1 MILTVRGTVA
11 VCGGARLFYLPGAV
25 SYICNRKSSLPTTS
39 HSPSLPA
46 WTMGCTPPS
55 MVLPSP
61 TKLPTFSIVATV
73 IKHWPTPVNLKA
85 NALNVYEKEYKPIID
100 KPSVSPQ
107 LKLSLSPSPSPSPP
121 PLVTVAV
128 AVAITDTSRI
138 GDGGSGRKSPRHGG
152 GRASPPNPIH
162 HRLLQVPSPSVN
174 GVESAPAPIG
184 PLSPPVVTH
193 LNLTT
198 TAPPTTHL
206 TLHAPNF
213 DMQLHP
219 VNRSSHSR
227 SPPPL
232 PDSSTLASSPSR
244 PSLPSQTSS
253 TTASSS
259 SSKGQIH
266 VKLISA
272 RGLNVSSIRS
282 RPYVVVVFE
291 NNEFVSRDPTVEG
304 DKEVRGVATNL
315 SRTSSSIA
323 ISALGAIGPKL
334 ATRESTSRTR
344 RQSPVSSSSSNSAKS
359 SLSVPGG
366 AGTKTPSNGLL
377 GHMSPHN
384 PVWKHEVSL

>member
-1 MILTVRGTVA
+1 
-11 VCGGARLFYLPGAV
+11 
-25 SYICNRKSSLPTTS
+25 
-39 HSPSLPA
+39 
-46 WTMGCTPPS
+46 MGYTPPS
-55 MVLPSP
+55 VVLPPP
-61 TKLPTFSIVATV
+61 TKLPTFSIVTTV
-73 IKHWPTPVNLKA
+73 IKHWPIPVNLKA
-85 NALNVYEKEYKPIID
+85 NALNVYEEYKPID
-100 KPSVSPQ
+100 KPTVSAP
-107 LKLSLSPSPSPSPP
+107 LRLSLSPSPSPSPP

-128 AVAITDTSRI
+128 AVAVTDASRI
-138 GDGGSGRKSPRHGG
+138 GGGGSGRKSPRHG

-174 GVESAPAPIG
+174 GAESTPAPIG
-184 PLSPPVVTH
+184 PLSPPVTQM
-193 LNLTT
+193 NLTT
-198 TAPPTTHL
+198 TALPTTHL

-213 DMQLHP
+213 DMQLHS

-227 SPPPL
+227 SPPPSH

-244 PSLPSQTSS
+244 PSLASHSSS
-253 TTASSS
+253 TSASSS

-291 NNEFVSRDPTVEG
+291 NNEFISRDPTVEG

-323 ISALGAIGPKL
+323 ISALGAIGPKA

-359 SLSVPGG
+359 SLSVPR

-377 GHMSPHN
+377 GRMSPHN